1 MGDPIFWIDFSN
13 EEINS
18 YKSQGCNL
26 FFEHYK
32 LKPIDDDDDND
43 MLIIFK
49 VHKKK
54 KTLNMEVT

>member
-1 MGDPIFWIDFSN
+1 MTVRGDPNFWIDFSN

-18 YKSQGCNL
+18 YQSQGCNL
-26 FFEHYK
+26 LFKHYK

-54 KTLNMEVT
+54 NT